1 MDEPGVLTRTCT
13 DEGAMRSR
21 ALVVALVVFAAPCG
35 AQLQE
40 LQAGARV
47 RIWAPSVLGGRTE
60 GFIGARRADTLS
72 VLPTTTSPVDVP
84 ISALTRVDLYRG
96 KSRSAG
102 ALRGLIW
109 GAAIAAPFA
118 VIAALGDNGDWN
130 TVDPSCDSDLDQCDM
145 YSDASLVAST
155 VGGGALIGA
164 AIGAIVGRARWE
176 RLQVPVRSSIVVPSR
191 GRVGVAFAVGR

>member
-1 MDEPGVLTRTCT
+1 
-13 DEGAMRSR
+13 MRSR
-21 ALVVALVVFAAPCG
+21 ALVAALLVLAAPCG

-72 VLPTTTSPVDVP
+72 VLPKATGPVDVP

-96 KSRSAG
+96 KSHSAG

-109 GAAIAAPFA
+109 GTAIMAPLG
-118 VIAALGDNGDWN
+118 VIAAVGDNTYWN
-130 TVDPSCDSDLDQCDM
+130 TVDPACDPDLEQCDM
-145 YSDASLVAST
+145 YSDATLLLST
-155 VGGGALIGA
+155 IAGGALIGA
-164 AIGAIVGRARWE
+164 GIGAIIGRAQWE

-191 GRVGVAFAVGR
+191 GRVGVAFAFRR